1 MNEAETRAEHI
12 DPALKAA
19 GWGVVEGSR
28 IRREYSITPGRIEG
42 LGRRGKALTADYV
55 LIRGDQNSFGSACR
69 GFRSSQVPVRAIVQG
84 SL

>member
-28 IRREYSITPGRIEG
+28 IRREYSCNESPR
-42 LGRRGKALTADYV
+42 DF
-55 LIRGDQNSFGSACR
+55 LIRMLQVHRKRLKNGVGDHRLANWPTSF
-69 GFRSSQVPVRAIVQG
+69 
-84 SL
+84 